1 MHEIFREGWQWA
13 IEQMIKFWWRFDHG
27 SGYGSGSVSRPTLV
41 RRALAEVCTVP
52 VLLVKSSY
60 HVVIDVVCKFGHV
73 RDGQCPIH
81 WLIGRVAYCGK
92 NDATCR
98 SRGTGCAVNARCRGG
113 FRQSAAEKAK
123 FRYAIVVADRSE
135 AGRRPASSC

>member
-81 WLIGRVAYCGK
+81 WLIGRVAIFRENRSKDVQKFVDDKDKKVEALEQCTPPPRHVLPVSRYGSLIRI
-92 NDATCR
+92 AT
-98 SRGTGCAVNARCRGG
+98 
-113 FRQSAAEKAK
+113 Q
-123 FRYAIVVADRSE
+123 I
-135 AGRRPASSC
+135 